1 MGGYIEAVINDR
13 HHPHSQEH
21 TMRNAL
27 TGDYVTQVRD
37 ILTETVFL
45 GAGPGGNEVRV
56 SLEDGSKLGFT
67 IYLGSGLSAQL
78 RTVGNTIKHLN
89 NKAPEL
95 TNEAA
100 IARIHTAVAI
110 LKSRAASGEKSAHY
124 LVFAEMRRGNEL
136 VNEAIRAEYEEK
148 GTQHMRWGGAVV
160 EIAKVETARLGGERT
175 SLRFYDGTVITV
187 NRQGLLNQED

>member
-1 MGGYIEAVINDR
+1 MGGYIDVVTNDR

-45 GAGPGGNEVRV
+45 GAGTGGNEVRAW
-56 SLEDGSKLGFT
+56 LEDGTKLGFT

-95 TNEAA
+95 TDEAA
-100 IARIHTAVAI
+100 IARIHAAVAT
-110 LKSRAASGEKSAHY
+110 LKKRAASGEKSDHY
-124 LVFAEMRRGNEL
+124 LVFAAMRRGNEL
-136 VNEAIRAEYEEK
+136 VNEAILAEYEAK
-148 GTQHMRWGGAVV
+148 GIQHMRWGGAVV

-175 SLRFYDGTVITV
+175 SLRFYDGTVVTV
-187 NRQGLLNQED
+187 SKQSLLNQED